1 MLLTFAQMIFVPPKW
16 GGGELPVHFTLPPP
30 SLLGLFIYFFSHH
43 ADICIF
49 YFNFLFESDLENPLA
64 VLF

>member
-16 GGGELPVHFTLPPP
+16 GGSELPVHFTLLPP
-30 SLLGLFIYFFSHH
+30 SLLCLFFSHH

-49 YFNFLFESDLENPLA
+49 YFNFLFESDLETLLT